1 MRYCYI
7 LVIIKA
13 TNKTTKK
20 ENRQTKKNLTKK
32 AKKNRVK

>member
-20 ENRQTKKNLTKK
+20 ENRQTKKKLNKK
-32 AKKNRVK
+32 SKEK